1 MSVYVCL
8 CRELFAICCHRIK
21 CSEAYSRDK
30 FMIPEKSQAALD
42 TINHFDFP
50 NFFGRIIVLL

>member
-1 MSVYVCL
+1 MFVCL
-8 CRELFAICCHRIK
+8 CRELFAICSHRIK

-30 FMIPEKSQAALD
+30 YMLPEKSQAALD

-50 NFFGRIIVLL
+50 NFFCRIIVLL